1 MRYLLALLAGIGV
14 AVLLTRKSGYV
25 PQLPAGQYA
34 DIPQEVPAEAAT
46 VEASIEHELPPPADP
61 VSEAIDTV
69 SNTIKNAA
77 ADVMSVFGTK
87 YDALINVSAREAGID
102 PGILYRLLRQESH
115 FREDI
120 IFGRV
125 RSPVGALG
133 IAQFMPATA
142 REWLGSEANAL
153 MPTIAI
159 PGAARYL
166 RWLSNQFGGDMQK
179 AVAAYNWGI
188 GNVQRK
194 GLGSAPSETRAYVQA
209 ITGESLV

>member
-77 ADVMSVFGTK
+77 VGIRHEIRC
-87 YDALINVSAREAGID
+87 INQ
-102 PGILYRLLRQESH
+102 RQ
-115 FREDI
+115 
-120 IFGRV
+120 
-125 RSPVGALG
+125 
-133 IAQFMPATA
+133 
-142 REWLGSEANAL
+142 
-153 MPTIAI
+153 
-159 PGAARYL
+159 
-166 RWLSNQFGGDMQK
+166 
-179 AVAAYNWGI
+179 
-188 GNVQRK
+188 
-194 GLGSAPSETRAYVQA
+194 RA
-209 ITGESLV
+209 

>member
-1 MRYLLALLAGIGV
+1 MRYLIALVVGVGLAALLS
-14 AVLLTRKSGYV
+14 RRSEYV

-34 DIPQEVPAEAAT
+34 DIQPTPTNPEPDP
-46 VEASIEHELPPPADP
+46 LPSPDVQANP
-61 VSEAIDTV
+61 VSEAIDMVANTV
-69 SNTIKNAA
+69 KNTA

-87 YDALINVSAREAGID
+87 YDELINVSAREAGID

-120 IFGRV
+120 ISGRV
-125 RSPVGALG
+125 RSPTGALG
-133 IAQFMPATA
+133 IAQFMPPTA

-153 MPTIAI
+153 IPSIAI

-209 ITGESLV
+209 ITGEPIA

>member
-1 MRYLLALLAGIGV
+1 MRYLIALVVGVGLAALLS
-14 AVLLTRKSGYV
+14 RRSEYV

-34 DIPQEVPAEAAT
+34 DIQPTPTNPEPDP
-46 VEASIEHELPPPADP
+46 LPSPDVQANP
-61 VSEAIDTV
+61 VSEAIDMVANTV
-69 SNTIKNAA
+69 KNAA

-87 YDALINVSAREAGID
+87 YDELINVSAREAGID

-120 IFGRV
+120 ISGRV
-125 RSPVGALG
+125 RSPTGALG
-133 IAQFMPATA
+133 IAQFMPPTA

-153 MPTIAI
+153 IPSIAI

-209 ITGESLV
+209 ITGEPIA